1 MNQPLKRIL
10 SVRDVFFI
18 AVGQIIGA
26 GVVALTGVA
35 IGMTGPSVVLAYLAS
50 ALLVLIV
57 TALIMMAGTTLPS
70 VGAYY
75 AWTSRLRGGWA
86 GSIVLS
92 LTLLASVGRRP

>member
-1 MNQPLKRIL
+1 MDRLIRMDSSTPVKQPLKRIL

-70 VGAYY
+70 HRFPAP
-75 AWTSRLRGGWA
+75 
-86 GSIVLS
+86 I
-92 LTLLASVGRRP
+92 